1 MPQSPPIQWSEFDR
15 LLAERGWND
24 AEAARQLGISHGHLT
39 NLRAG
44 KAGPGRKVIDA
55 LVSIWGPQHVY
66 DHLLTSSV
74 EVA

>member
-1 MPQSPPIQWSEFDR
+1 MRWPVFDG
-15 LLAERGWND
+15 LIAEKGWTD

-44 KAGPGRKVIDA
+44 KSGVGKKFVDGCAA
-55 LVSIWGPQHVY
+55 IWGAQYVY
-66 DHLLTSSV
+66 DHLLNTA